1 MDKIFSDPNIISKI
15 KKILKFNLDSL
26 TDRARRFI
34 IKIMKRKNIFIKLIL
49 ALAFLVITIGVAH
62 GAFLIWKIANTEN
75 KISIKTEKDASFL
88 NTFKDIVTPS
98 NKIKLKGMSDD
109 RINILLLGIAGKG
122 KPGNNLTDTIMIA
135 SVNTKTGKVALLSI
149 PRDLYVEIPEMD
161 YQSKINSVYEYG
173 LQNYPNDAQNSMEP
187 MKKVIKNITSLD
199 IDYWVVINFDGFQKV
214 VSAIGGINITN
225 ERDILDTRYPGPN
238 YSYETFELSK
248 GFHHLDGATAL
259 KYARMRHN
267 DPESDFGRAK
277 RQQQVMQAVK
287 NKIFSTGT
295 LLNAVA
301 INQFMNVLGEN
312 VKTNISSSEFGDFI
326 TLIKNLDTNNINN
339 VVLDAWKKDSLL
351 RGSRMT
357 GISALIPRVGNWSEI
372 QDLAQNIFDTNQIKR
387 TREEIAKEN
396 ASVIVINRSGS
407 SVVINQINNLLKDSF
422 EYKNVIIISDWGKN
436 VAQETLVYNLT
447 AKNKP
452 FTQNELLKK
461 LPAKNGTLLSA
472 QDKNIVGNVNTD
484 LVLII
489 GQDLIPRFSL
499 AEVSFKDYNEEGE

>member
-1 MDKIFSDPNIISKI
+1 M
-15 KKILKFNLDSL
+15 
-26 TDRARRFI
+26 T
-34 IKIMKRKNIFIKLIL
+34 RKNIFIKLIL
-49 ALAFLVITIGVAH
+49 GLAVFIILIGIIH
-62 GAFLIWKIANTEN
+62 GAFFIWKITSTE
-75 KISIKTEKDASFL
+75 KRISIKTENDASFF
-88 NTFKDIVTPS
+88 NTFKNIVAPS
-98 NKIKLKGMSDD
+98 QIKLKGIDD
-109 RINILLLGIAGKG
+109 ERINILLLGIAGKG

-149 PRDLYVEIPEMD
+149 PRDLYVEIPEMN
-161 YQSKINSVYEYG
+161 YRSKINSVYEYG
-173 LQNYPNDAQNSMEP
+173 LKNFPGDAENSMEP
-187 MKKVIKNITSLD
+187 IKKVIKDITSLD
-199 IDYWVVINFDGFQKV
+199 IHYWAVINFDGFQKAV
-214 VSAIGGINITN
+214 DAIGGINITN

-248 GFHHLDGATAL
+248 GFHHLNGATAL

-301 INQFMNVLGEN
+301 INQFMNALGEN
-312 VKTNISSSEFGDFI
+312 VKTNISSSEFGDFL

-339 VVLDAWKKDSLL
+339 VVLDAWKSNSLL
-351 RGSRMT
+351 RGSHMA
-357 GISALIPRVGNWSEI
+357 GISALIPRVGNWSEV
-372 QDLAQNIFDTNQIKR
+372 QDLAQNIFDTNQITR

-396 ASVIVINRSGS
+396 ALVIVINRSGS
-407 SVVINQINNLLKDSF
+407 DVVINQINKLLKDSF
-422 EYKNVIIISDWGKN
+422 EYKNVVVLSDSGKN
-436 VAQETLVYNLT
+436 VTQETLVYDL
-447 AKNKP
+447 AGKNKP

-472 QDKNIVGNVNTD
+472 QDKNIVGNVSAD

-489 GQDLIPRFSL
+489 GKDLIPRFSL
-499 AEVSFKDYNEEGE
+499 AEVSFKDYNEEEN

>member
-1 MDKIFSDPNIISKI
+1 
-15 KKILKFNLDSL
+15 
-26 TDRARRFI
+26 
-34 IKIMKRKNIFIKLIL
+34 MKRKNIFIKLIL
-49 ALAFLVITIGVAH
+49 GLAVLIILLGIVH
-62 GAFLIWKIANTEN
+62 GAFFIWKIANTEN
-75 KISIKTEKDASFL
+75 RISIKDENNASFFG
-88 NTFKDIVTPS
+88 TFKDIVAPS
-98 NKIKLKGMSDD
+98 QIKLKGMSDN

-149 PRDLYVEIPEMD
+149 PRDLYVEIPEMN
-161 YQSKINSVYEYG
+161 YQNKINSVYEYG
-173 LQNYPNDAQNSMEP
+173 LQNFPGDAENSMEP

-199 IDYWVVINFDGFQKV
+199 IDYWAVINFDGFQKAV
-214 VSAIGGINITN
+214 DAIGGINITN

-301 INQFMNVLGEN
+301 INKFLNTLGEN
-312 VKTNISSSEFGDFI
+312 VKTNISSSEFGDFL

-351 RGSRMT
+351 RGSHMA

-372 QDLAQNIFDTNQIKR
+372 QDLAQNIFDTNEITR

-396 ASVIVINRSGS
+396 ALVVVINRSGS
-407 SVVINQINNLLKDSF
+407 SVVMNQINKLLKDSF
-422 EYKNVIIISDWGKN
+422 GYRNVVVLSDSGKN
-436 VAQETLVYNLT
+436 INGETLVYDLT
-447 AKNKP
+447 GKNKP
-452 FTQNELLKK
+452 FTQNELMKK
-461 LPAKNGTLLSA
+461 LPAKNGGVLETK
-472 QDKNIVGNVNTD
+472 DKNSLGNVSAD

-489 GQDLIPRFSL
+489 GQDLIKPFSM
-499 AEVSFKDYNEEGE
+499 AEVSFKDYNEDSE

>member
-1 MDKIFSDPNIISKI
+1 M
-15 KKILKFNLDSL
+15 
-26 TDRARRFI
+26 T
-34 IKIMKRKNIFIKLIL
+34 
-49 ALAFLVITIGVAH
+49 LAFLIITIGVVH
-62 GAFLIWKIANTEN
+62 GAFFIWKIANTEN
-75 KISIKTEKDASFL
+75 KISVKNEKDASFL
-88 NTFKDIVTPS
+88 STFKDIVAPS
-98 NKIKLKGMSDD
+98 KIKLKGMSDD

-135 SVNTKTGKVALLSI
+135 SFNTKTGKVALLSI
-149 PRDLYVEIPEMD
+149 PRDLYVEIPEMN
-161 YQSKINSVYEYG
+161 YQGKINSVYEYG
-173 LQNYPNDAQNSMEP
+173 LRNFSDDNKSSMEP
-187 MKKVIKNITSLD
+187 IKKVIRNITSLD
-199 IDYWVVINFDGFQKV
+199 IDYWAVINFDGFQKAV
-214 VSAIGGINITN
+214 DAIGGINITN

-301 INQFMNVLGEN
+301 INQFLNTLGEN
-312 VKTNISSSEFGDFI
+312 VKTNISSSEFGDFL

-339 VVLDAWKKDSLL
+339 VVLDAWKSDSLL
-351 RGSRMT
+351 RGSHMA
-357 GISALIPRVGNWSEI
+357 GISALIPRVGNWSEV
-372 QDLAQNIFDTNQIKR
+372 QDLAQNIFDTNEITR

-396 ASVIVINRSGS
+396 ASVVVINRSGN
-407 SVVINQINNLLKDSF
+407 SVVINQINKLLKNSF
-422 EYKNVIIISDWGKN
+422 GYKNVVILSDSEKN
-436 VAQETLVYNLT
+436 VNDETLVYDLT
-447 AKNKP
+447 GKNKP
-452 FTQNELLKK
+452 FTQNELMKK
-461 LPAKNGTLLSA
+461 LPAKNGGVLETK
-472 QDKNIVGNVNTD
+472 DKNSLGNVSAD

-499 AEVSFKDYNEEGE
+499 AEVSFKDYNEDSE

>member
-1 MDKIFSDPNIISKI
+1 
-15 KKILKFNLDSL
+15 
-26 TDRARRFI
+26 
-34 IKIMKRKNIFIKLIL
+34 MKRKNIFIKIILVLTFLI
-49 ALAFLVITIGVAH
+49 ITIGIVH
-62 GAFLIWKIANTEN
+62 GAFFVWKIATTEN

-88 NTFKDIVTPS
+88 STFKDIVAPS
-98 NKIKLKGMSDD
+98 QIKLKGTNDD

-135 SVNTKTGKVALLSI
+135 SLDTKTSKVALLSI
-149 PRDLYVEIPEMD
+149 PRDLYVEIPEIN
-161 YQSKINSVYEYG
+161 YQGKINSVYENG
-173 LQNYPNDAQNSMEP
+173 LRNFPDDAENSMEP
-187 MKKVIKNITSLD
+187 IKKVIKNITSLD
-199 IDYWVVINFDGFQKV
+199 IDYWAIVNFDGFQKAV
-214 VSAIGGINITN
+214 DAIGGINITN

-277 RQQQVMQAVK
+277 RQQQVMQAIK

-301 INQFMNVLGEN
+301 INQFMNILGEN

-326 TLIKNLDTNNINN
+326 TLVKNLDTNNINN

-351 RGSRMT
+351 RGSHMA
-357 GISALIPRVGNWSEI
+357 GISALIPRIGNWSEI
-372 QDLAQNIFDTNQIKR
+372 QDLAQNIFDTNQITH

-396 ASVIVINRSGS
+396 ASVVVINRSGS
-407 SVVINQINNLLKDSF
+407 NVVINQINKLLKDSF
-422 EYKNVIIISDWGKN
+422 EYKNVVVLSDSEKN
-436 VAQETLVYNLT
+436 VTQETLVYDLT
-447 AKNKP
+447 EKNKP

-461 LPAKNGTLLSA
+461 LPAKNGTILNA
-472 QDKNIVGNVNTD
+472 QDKKIIGNVNAD
-484 LVLII
+484 LILVI
-489 GQDLIPRFSL
+489 GQDLVPRFSL
-499 AEVSFKDYNEEGE
+499 AEVSFKDYNEDGE

>member
-1 MDKIFSDPNIISKI
+1 M
-15 KKILKFNLDSL
+15 
-26 TDRARRFI
+26 A
-34 IKIMKRKNIFIKLIL
+34 RKNIFIKLIL
-49 ALAFLVITIGVAH
+49 GLAVLIILVGVIH
-62 GAFLIWKIANTEN
+62 GAFFIWKIANTEN
-75 KISIKTEKDASFL
+75 KISIKTENNTSFF
-88 NTFKDIVTPS
+88 NTFKNIVVPS
-98 NKIKLKGMSDD
+98 QIKLKGIDD
-109 RINILLLGIAGKG
+109 KRINILLLGIAGKG
-122 KPGNNLTDTIMIA
+122 KPGNNLTDTIIIA
-135 SVNTKTGKVALLSI
+135 SFNTETGKVALLSV
-149 PRDLYVEIPEMD
+149 PRDLYVEIPEMN

-173 LQNYPNDAQNSMEP
+173 LQNLSSDTEKSMEP

-199 IDYWVVINFDGFQKV
+199 IHYWAVINFDGFQKAV
-214 VSAIGGINITN
+214 DAIGGINIMN

-301 INQFMNVLGEN
+301 INQFLNALGEN
-312 VKTNISSSEFGDFI
+312 VKTNISDSEFGDFL
-326 TLIKNLDTNNINN
+326 TLVKNLDTNNINN
-339 VVLDAWKKDSLL
+339 VVLDAWKNDSLL

-357 GISALIPRVGNWSEI
+357 GISALIPRVGNWSEV

-387 TREEIAKEN
+387 TCEEIAKEN
-396 ASVIVINRSGS
+396 ASVVVINRSGS
-407 SVVINQINNLLKDSF
+407 SVVINQINKLLKDSF
-422 EYKNVIIISDWGKN
+422 GYRNVVVLSDSEKNVSNK
-436 VAQETLVYNLT
+436 TLVYDLT
-447 AKNKP
+447 GKNKP
-452 FTQNELLKK
+452 FTQNELMKK
-461 LPAKNGTLLSA
+461 LPAKNGGVLETK
-472 QDKNIVGNVNTD
+472 DKNLLGNVSTD

-499 AEVSFKDYNEEGE
+499 AEVSFKDYNEDSE

>member
-1 MDKIFSDPNIISKI
+1 M
-15 KKILKFNLDSL
+15 KKQ
-26 TDRARRFI
+26 
-34 IKIMKRKNIFIKLIL
+34 NIFIKLIFSL
-49 ALAFLVITIGVAH
+49 TILVIIMGIIY
-62 GAFLIWKIANTEN
+62 GAFFVWKIASTEK
-75 KISIKTEKDASFL
+75 KISVKTETNASFL
-88 NTFKDIVTPS
+88 NTFKNIVTP
-98 NKIKLKGMSDD
+98 NKIELKGITDE

-122 KPGNNLTDTIMIA
+122 KPGNNLTDTIIVA
-135 SVNTKTGKVALLSI
+135 SFNTKTGKVALLSI
-149 PRDLYVEIPEMD
+149 PRDLYVEIPEMN

-173 LQNYPNDAQNSMEP
+173 LQNYPTDAQKSMEP
-187 MKKVIKNITSLD
+187 MKKVIRNITSLD
-199 IDYWVVINFDGFQKV
+199 VHYWAIMNFDGFQEAV
-214 VSAIGGINITN
+214 DAIGGINITN

-238 YSYETFELSK
+238 YSYETFELAK

-277 RQQQVMQAVK
+277 RQQQVMQAIK

-301 INQFMNVLGEN
+301 INQFLNALGEN
-312 VKTNISSSEFGDFI
+312 VKINISDSEFGDFL

-357 GISALIPRVGNWSEI
+357 GISALIPRIGNWSEV

-387 TREEIAKEN
+387 TREEITKEN
-396 ASVIVINRSGS
+396 ASVVVINRSGS
-407 SVVINQINNLLKDSF
+407 SVVMNQINKLLKDSF
-422 EYKNVIIISDWGKN
+422 EYKNVVILSDSGKN
-436 VAQETLVYNLT
+436 VTQETLIYDLT
-447 AKNKP
+447 GKNKP
-452 FTQNELLKK
+452 FTQNELMKK
-461 LPAKNGTLLSA
+461 LPAKNGATLDIK
-472 QDKNIVGNVNTD
+472 DKNILGNVSAD

-499 AEVSFKDYNEEGE
+499 AEVSFKDYNEDEN